1 MLKNTK
7 KKNLF
12 LKSLFSCLK
21 MYDNLWR
28 LYTMYISSMTEYPVD
43 TIHLFLSKTLQE
55 KKNTYLTAK
64 YFSHLHFSIFLYF
77 LERPMSYWSD
87 NF

>member
-1 MLKNTK
+1 
-7 KKNLF
+7 
-12 LKSLFSCLK
+12 
-21 MYDNLWR
+21 
-28 LYTMYISSMTEYPVD
+28 MTEYPVD